1 MCVFGCV
8 TSKGAAVGED
18 ELAKQQSKET
28 LKSHVKLVGQVLKH
42 GSETSGSS
50 TQVNQAAKHVLR
62 ALSVCS
68 LTELANGDATM
79 MSPSLGRWLGMT
91 WLCGF
96 RFSSQW
102 SALLLAFS

>member
-1 MCVFGCV
+1 MNTKGHSKNRFLALMCVFGFV

-62 ALSVCS
+62 VLSVCS
-68 LTELANGDATM
+68 LMELANGDATM
-79 MSPSLGRWLGMT
+79 MSPSPRALGQWLGMT
-91 WLCGF
+91 M
-96 RFSSQW
+96 
-102 SALLLAFS
+102 A